1 MRQIHFVMLILFSL
15 LLTSLAHAQTP
26 ECDALQEKV
35 QKRLQGKGIQ
45 DYVLEWVD
53 ATTSTKGRVVGRC
66 SKAQRKLV
74 YSRNAVNK
82 PIPVVADT
90 SLVPAAVALAPVP
103 VVTPP
108 QAEPLTSQSA
118 DAVPV
123 IAITPP
129 PPAPLDAKP
138 KPSAQV
144 QSLIQSLY
152 ASTGAFAAN
161 MQELTDRADATAP
174 LITAYYA
181 APYDATFRFNIM
193 VLLNQ
198 KLKSKKLS
206 ATDTDAVA
214 QCLLDSLKDSSAL
227 VRGEALWGLGVS
239 RNKKFAPAVNALL
252 QDPDPSVRSE
262 AGATARLLR

>member
-1 MRQIHFVMLILFSL
+1 MRQTHFVMLILFSL
-15 LLTSLAHAQTP
+15 LLASLAHAQTP

-53 ATTSTKGRVVGRC
+53 ATTPTKGRVVGRC

-90 SLVPAAVALAPVP
+90 S

-108 QAEPLTSQSA
+108 QAAPLTSQSA

-262 AGATARLLR
+262 AAATARLLR

>member
-53 ATTSTKGRVVGRC
+53 ATTPTKGRVVGRC

-90 SLVPAAVALAPVP
+90 S

-108 QAEPLTSQSA
+108 QAAPLISQSA

-161 MQELTDRADATAP
+161 MQELTERADATAP

-262 AGATARLLR
+262 AAATARLLR